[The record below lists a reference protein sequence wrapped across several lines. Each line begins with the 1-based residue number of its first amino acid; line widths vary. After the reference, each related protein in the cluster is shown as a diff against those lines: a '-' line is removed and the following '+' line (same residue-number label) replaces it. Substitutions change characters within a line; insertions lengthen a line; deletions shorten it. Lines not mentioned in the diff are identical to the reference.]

1 MRLPRSAGMR
11 GGRFLSC
18 RHGAMGVVHLVVV
31 HGPGH
36 GVDFS
41 GIVCFVE
48 RFPRKEKKN
57 SKDFFLSSLVK
68 TWRAHFFFSPRM
80 ISKIFFYH
88 PW

>member
-1 MRLPRSAGMR
+1 MR

-41 GIVCFVE
+41 GIVLALTDQR
-48 RFPRKEKKN
+48 RFYKKN
-57 SKDFFLSSLVK
+57 LRFLN
-68 TWRAHFFFSPRM
+68 P
-80 ISKIFFYH
+80 IGGII
-88 PW
+88 

>member
-1 MRLPRSAGMR
+1 MR

-41 GIVCFVE
+41 GIVRLYVCGKVSN
-48 RFPRKEKKN
+48 EKGK
-57 SKDFFLSSLVK
+57 KK
-68 TWRAHFFFSPRM
+68 IP
-80 ISKIFFYH
+80 KIFFYH

>member
-1 MRLPRSAGMR
+1 MR

-48 RFPRKEKKN
+48 KVIQERKKKI
-57 SKDFFLSSLVK
+57 
-68 TWRAHFFFSPRM
+68 P
-80 ISKIFFYH
+80 KIFFYH

>member
-1 MRLPRSAGMR
+1 MR

-41 GIVCFVE
+41 GIQE
-48 RFPRKEKKN
+48 KGKKKN
-57 SKDFFLSSLVK
+57 SKDLFLSS
-68 TWRAHFFFSPRM
+68 
-80 ISKIFFYH
+80 
-88 PW
+88 

>member
-1 MRLPRSAGMR
+1 MR

-41 GIVCFVE
+41 G
-48 RFPRKEKKN
+48 KGKK
-57 SKDFFLSSLVK
+57 KI
-68 TWRAHFFFSPRM
+68 P
-80 ISKIFFYH
+80 KIFFYH